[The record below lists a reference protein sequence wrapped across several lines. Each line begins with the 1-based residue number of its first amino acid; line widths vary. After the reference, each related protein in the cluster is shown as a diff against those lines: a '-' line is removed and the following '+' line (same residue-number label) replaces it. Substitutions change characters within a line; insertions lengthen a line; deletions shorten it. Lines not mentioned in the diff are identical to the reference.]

1 MAYLDI
7 DCECITSID
16 PKKLATNKSYL
27 TVSVRLNKD
36 QAELLLES
44 VLGELFESPADLAQW
59 FANEYPSAVKQWQ
72 DDAVANAGEA
82 YWEQRD
88 RMATS

>member
-27 TVSVRLNKD
+27 TVAVRLNKD
-36 QAELLLES
+36 HAEQLLGD
-44 VLGELFESPADLAQW
+44 VIGELFDKPEDFAKW
-59 FANEYPSAVKQWQ
+59 FKAEYPEAVQVWQ

-82 YWEQRD
+82 YWDQRD